1 MLYFRDKH
9 KDNQTWHVVRNAKD
23 PDGKPLV
30 GIQELRPRRKPRPRP
45 IKFPLGTIFVHALA
59 EMQSAFMCELN
70 ARLIFLR
77 QELNPKIDLKFGE
90 EVYIAIE
97 PRNRFYVVPE
107 EEVPHDADVLAFDDK
122 QSIGAMIEL
131 LWWNYI
137 RFVPLQIKIDTYSQ
151 ITPAW
156 FDIFGNQITFFYG
169 RNEYSTRIDLTNLEY
184 LANMY
189 DHLVLSSDNKMVIKS
204 MSKHTVYYDGQAV
217 GALLLEDVM
226 MMVYLHH
233 ALKMEGDCI
242 MHHILPDYT
251 ELEANI
257 NEYVAKWTNFLP
269 KKINDLMANF
279 NNQYIQMAI
288 VKRQEFIENQHKE
301 IDERQQPFTP
311 DDMLYMDED
320 GNILTPDEANVT
332 PIQI

>member
-9 KDNQTWHVVRNAKD
+9 KNTQIWHVVRNAKD

-30 GIQELRPRRKPRPRP
+30 GIQELKPRPKPRPRP
-45 IKFPLGTIFVHALA
+45 NKFPLGTIFIHAPA
-59 EMQSAFMCELN
+59 EMQSVFMCELN
-70 ARLIFLR
+70 ARLIFLH
-77 QELNPKIDLKFGE
+77 QELNPRIELKFGG

-107 EEVPHDADVLAFDDK
+107 KEVPYDADVWAFDEK
-122 QSIGAMIEL
+122 QSIDDMIEL

-156 FDIFGNQITFFYG
+156 FDIFENRITFFYG
-169 RNEYSTRIDLTNLEY
+169 RNEYSIHIDLTNLEY

-189 DHLVLSSDNKMVIKS
+189 DHLVLSPDNKMVIKS
-204 MSKHTVYYDGQAV
+204 MSKHVVYYDGQAV

-257 NEYVAKWTNFLP
+257 DKYVAKWTNFLP
-269 KKINDLMANF
+269 KRINDLMANF
-279 NNQYIQMAI
+279 NNQYIQLAI
-288 VKRQEFIENQHKE
+288 VKRQKFIE
-301 IDERQQPFTP
+301 ERQKEVDEIQRPFTP
-311 DDMLYMDED
+311 DIVLYMDED
-320 GNILTPDEANVT
+320 GTILTPDKVNVT

>member
-23 PDGKPLV
+23 PDGKSLV
-30 GIQELRPRRKPRPRP
+30 DIQELRPRRKPRPRP
-45 IKFPLGTIFVHALA
+45 GKFPLGTIFVHAPA

-70 ARLIFLR
+70 ARLIFLH
-77 QELNPKIDLKFGE
+77 QDLNPRIDLKFGG
-90 EVYIAIE
+90 EVHIAIE
-97 PRNRFYVVPE
+97 PRNRFYVVTK
-107 EEVPHDADVLAFDDK
+107 EEVPHDADVWTFDDK
-122 QSIGAMIEL
+122 QSIGDMIEL

-137 RFVPLQIKIDTYSQ
+137 RFVPLQIKIDAYSQ

-156 FDIFGNQITFFYG
+156 FDIFWNQIIFFYG
-169 RNEYSTRIDLTNLEY
+169 HNGYSTPIDLTNLEY

-217 GALLLEDVM
+217 GALLLEAVM
-226 MMVYLHH
+226 MMVYLHN
-233 ALKMEGDCI
+233 ALKMERDCI
-242 MHHILPDYT
+242 IHHILPDYT

-257 NEYVAKWTNFLP
+257 DEYVAKWTNFLP
-269 KKINDLMANF
+269 KKINDLMSNF

-288 VKRQEFIENQHKE
+288 VKRQEFIENQQKE
-301 IDERQQPFTP
+301 FDERQQPFTS
-311 DDMLYMDED
+311 DDMIYMDED
-320 GNILTPDEANVT
+320 GNILTPDKANVT

>member
-23 PDGKPLV
+23 PDGKSLV
-30 GIQELRPRRKPRPRP
+30 DTQELRPRRKPRPRP
-45 IKFPLGTIFVHALA
+45 GKFPLGTIFVHAPA

-70 ARLIFLR
+70 ARLIFLH
-77 QELNPKIDLKFGE
+77 QDLNPRIDLKFGG
-90 EVYIAIE
+90 EVHIAIE
-97 PRNRFYVVPE
+97 PRNRFYVVTK
-107 EEVPHDADVLAFDDK
+107 EEVPHDADVWTFDDK

-137 RFVPLQIKIDTYSQ
+137 RFVPLQIKIDAYSQ

-156 FDIFGNQITFFYG
+156 FDIFWNQIIFFYG
-169 RNEYSTRIDLTNLEY
+169 HNGYSTSIDLTNLEY

-189 DHLVLSSDNKMVIKS
+189 DHLVLSPDNKMVIKS

-226 MMVYLHH
+226 MMIYLHQ
-233 ALKMEGDCI
+233 ALKMEEDCI
-242 MHHILPDYT
+242 THHILPDYT
-251 ELEANI
+251 ELEAHI

-279 NNQYIQMAI
+279 NNRYIQMAI
-288 VKRQEFIENQHKE
+288 VKRQEFIENQQKE
-301 IDERQQPFTP
+301 FDERQQPFTP

>member
-9 KDNQTWHVVRNAKD
+9 KNPQTWHVVRNAKD

-30 GIQELRPRRKPRPRP
+30 GIQELKPRPKPRPRP
-45 IKFPLGTIFVHALA
+45 KKFPLGTIFIHTPA

-70 ARLIFLR
+70 ARLIFLH
-77 QELNPKIDLKFGE
+77 QELNPRIELKFGG

-107 EEVPHDADVLAFDDK
+107 KEVPYDADVWAFDEK
-122 QSIGAMIEL
+122 QSIGDMIEL

-156 FDIFGNQITFFYG
+156 FDIFENRITFFYG
-169 RNEYSTRIDLTNLEY
+169 RNEYSIHIDLTNLEY

-189 DHLVLSSDNKMVIKS
+189 DHLVLSPDNKMIIKS
-204 MSKHTVYYDGQAV
+204 MSKHVVYYDGQAV

-257 NEYVAKWTNFLP
+257 DKYVAKWTNFLP
-269 KKINDLMANF
+269 KRINDLMANF
-279 NNQYIQMAI
+279 NNQYIQLAM
-288 VKRQEFIENQHKE
+288 VKRQKFIE
-301 IDERQQPFTP
+301 ERQKEVDEIQRPFTP
-311 DDMLYMDED
+311 DIVLYMDED
-320 GNILTPDEANVT
+320 GTILTPDKVNVT

>member
-1 MLYFRDKH
+1 MLYFRDKY
-9 KDNQTWHVVRNAKD
+9 KDNKPWHVVRNAKD

-30 GIQELRPRRKPRPRP
+30 GINEPRHKPKPRPRP
-45 IKFPLGTIFVHALA
+45 NKFPLGTIFVHAPA
-59 EMQSAFMCELN
+59 ELQSAFMCELN

-77 QELNPKIDLKFGE
+77 QELNPRIELKFSG

-107 EEVPHDADVLAFDDK
+107 EEVPYDAEVLAFDDEK
-122 QSIGAMIEL
+122 SIDDMIKL

-151 ITPAW
+151 ITPSW
-156 FDIFGNQITFFYG
+156 FDIFENRITFFYG
-169 RNEYSTRIDLTNLEY
+169 RNEYSTNIDLTNLEY

-189 DHLVLSSDNKMVIKS
+189 DHLVLSPDNKMVIKS
-204 MSKHTVYYDGQAV
+204 MSKHTIYYDGQAV

-233 ALKMEGDCI
+233 ALKMEGDCV
-242 MHHILPDYT
+242 MHNILPDYT

-257 NEYVAKWTNFLP
+257 GKYVAKWTNFLP
-269 KKINDLMANF
+269 KKINDLMANL
-279 NNQYIQMAI
+279 NNQYIQLAI
-288 VKRQEFIENQHKE
+288 VNRQKFLKKRQKEFEEMQI
-301 IDERQQPFTP
+301 PFTP
-311 DDMLYMDED
+311 DGVLYMDED
-320 GNILTPDEANVT
+320 GNILLPDEVNVT